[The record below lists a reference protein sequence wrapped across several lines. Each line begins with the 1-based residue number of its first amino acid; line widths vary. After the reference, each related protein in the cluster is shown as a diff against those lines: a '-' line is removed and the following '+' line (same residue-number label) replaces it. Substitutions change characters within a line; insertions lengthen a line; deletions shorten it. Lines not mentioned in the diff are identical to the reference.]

1 MDNANMEVQKMIF
14 IYNAVKDGWTV
25 RMLENGKYEFKKSKT
40 DAKQEVYLDT
50 YISKFIREN
59 LNMNNIL
66 SNNNNT

>member
-1 MDNANMEVQKMIF
+1 MEVQKMIF

-25 RMLENGKYEFKKSKT
+25 RMLENGKYEFKKNKT

-66 SNNNNT
+66 SNNNT

>member
-66 SNNNNT
+66 SNNNT

>member
-1 MDNANMEVQKMIF
+1 MEVQKMIF

-66 SNNNNT
+66 SNNNT